1 MAKLEGCA
9 NCAKILL
16 IVFNIIFF
24 IVGIALL
31 AVGIWVVTSPY
42 NLDILAILDNPI
54 LESGAYLII
63 ALGAFIF
70 LVSFLGCCGAWT
82 ENRLMLIIY
91 FIIVLLIFIAQLI
104 GCAVIIAY
112 KDKVDAFVTN
122 NLRKTMNMYK
132 GVQDEDKY
140 SVGWNAL
147 QVLLECCGT
156 NNYTD
161 WMETPWYGNNTNIM
175 VGGLSIKPEWPATC
189 CKVDNNLAP
198 VTDGGFPMP
207 TNLTYCYG
215 VGVSEM
221 MRDEYLNTEGCY
233 MAFEDWVKSRA
244 LYIGGVGLGL
254 AFLEIF
260 SMVFAICVCRGVG
273 KSED

>member
-16 IVFNIIFF
+16 IVFNIVFF

-42 NLDILAILDNPI
+42 NLDILSILDNPI
-54 LESGAYLII
+54 LESGAYFII

-70 LVSFLGCCGAWT
+70 VVSFLGCCGAWM

-122 NLRKTMNMYK
+122 QLRKTMNNYE
-132 GVQDEDKY
+132 GEAAENKY
-140 SVGWNAL
+140 SQGWNAL

-161 WMETPWYGNNTNIM
+161 WMDTPWYGNNTNIM
-175 VGGLSIKPEWPATC
+175 VGGQSLKPEWPATC
-189 CKVDNNLAP
+189 CKVDNNL
-198 VTDGGFPMP
+198 VVFEGKYP
-207 TNLTYCYG
+207 TPNNLTYCYG
-215 VGVSEM
+215 VGVNEM
-221 MRDEYLNTEGCY
+221 TRDMYLNTEGCY
-233 MAFEDWVKSRA
+233 QAFEDWVKSRA

-254 AFLEIF
+254 AFLEIMGMVL
-260 SMVFAICVCRGVG
+260 SMCLVIIF
-273 KSED
+273 KKQ

>member
-16 IVFNIIFF
+16 IVFNIVFF
-24 IVGIALL
+24 IVGVALL
-31 AVGIWVVTSPY
+31 AVGIWVVTTPY
-42 NLDILAILDNPI
+42 NLDILSILDNPI
-54 LESGAYLII
+54 IASGAYFII

-70 LVSFLGCCGAWT
+70 VVSFLGCCGAWM

-91 FIIVLLIFIAQLI
+91 FIIVLLIFIAQLV
-104 GCAVIIAY
+104 GCAIIIAY

-122 NLRKTMNMYK
+122 QLEGTMNKYESETS
-132 GVQDEDKY
+132 EDKY

-147 QVLLECCGT
+147 QVVLECCGT

-161 WMETPWYGNNTNIM
+161 WQNTYWYGNNSAIT
-175 VGGLSIKPEWPATC
+175 VGGQTFKPMYPATC
-189 CKVDNNLAP
+189 CKVDNNLAIVEGNYP
-198 VTDGGFPMP
+198 TP

-215 VGVSEM
+215 VGVTEAV
-221 MRDEYLNTEGCY
+221 RDMTYLNTDGCY
-233 MAFEDWVKSRA
+233 QAFEDWVKSRA

-260 SMVFAICVCRGVG
+260 SMVFAICVCRGAG
-273 KSED
+273 KED

>member
-1 MAKLEGCA
+1 MGKLEGCA

-42 NLDILAILDNPI
+42 NLDILSILDNPI
-54 LESGAYLII
+54 ISSGAYFII

-70 LVSFLGCCGAWT
+70 VVSFLGCCGAWM

-91 FIIVLLIFIAQLI
+91 FIIVLAIFIAQLI

-112 KDKVDAFVTN
+112 KDKVDEFVTTR
-122 NLRKTMNMYK
+122 LETTMNKY
-132 GVQDEDKY
+132 VNETSEDRY

-147 QVLLECCGT
+147 QTVLECCGT

-161 WMETPWYGNNTNIM
+161 WENTYWYGNSTTVNIGGMM
-175 VGGLSIKPEWPATC
+175 VRPRYPATC
-189 CKVDNNLAP
+189 CKVNDTLAIIEGKYPTPNNLVA
-198 VTDGGFPMP
+198 
-207 TNLTYCYG
+207 CYG
-215 VGVSEM
+215 VGVTEAQ
-221 MRDEYLNTEGCY
+221 RDMYLNTEGCY
-233 MAFEDWVKSRA
+233 MAFEEWVKSRA

-254 AFLEIF
+254 AFLEIMGLVL
-260 SMVFAICVCRGVG
+260 SMCMATIL
-273 KSED
+273 KKE